1 MYFSAHVVL
10 GWFGVFFFFFPW
22 LHVERKKLALWA
34 HLYLIFH
41 NYGLFCD
48 IFHGDKLFDDV
59 WPFFL
64 LSLSQLDILHIS
76 VIIKRKNI
84 FIEEDSSK

>member
-1 MYFSAHVVL
+1 
-10 GWFGVFFFFFPW
+10 
-22 LHVERKKLALWA
+22 VERKTLALWV
-34 HLYLIFH
+34 HLYLIFY

-59 WPFFL
+59 WLFFL

-76 VIIKRKNI
+76 VIIRRKKDIHRGTLIKITINL
-84 FIEEDSSK
+84 SNKS